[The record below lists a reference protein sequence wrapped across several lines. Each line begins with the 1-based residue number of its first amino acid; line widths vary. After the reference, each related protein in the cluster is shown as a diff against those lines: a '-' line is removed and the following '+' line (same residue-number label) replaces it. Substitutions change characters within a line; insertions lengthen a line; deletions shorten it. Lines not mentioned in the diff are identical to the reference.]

1 MKRRKEMSK
10 KLILISLV
18 MVLCIASQGFA
29 LDMGQLANQTTN
41 RDAGLILNPEGKGD
55 LLIFPYYD
63 VRPVNGKAQETLFL
77 IINETTNLGTS
88 QTGDQG
94 IVAKLR
100 FREWDKSEEVVDVDI
115 WLSDADVW
123 VGVVKLNPV
132 TGLANLWSPDWVVV
146 DFTSTDFEIQKVLD
160 NLGAGFDFITQNI
173 VAKTVSG
180 YPPAGWTAAQMT
192 QVGYFEVIGE
202 ERTATKSRTVGGK
215 EFVARLATSAPWP
228 DCPNVLMG
236 QAYLLRVTDGVAM
249 AYNASAFANFETRFG
264 LFDRPGSPAPT
275 IANAQDGLDQLD
287 FAMSKEDV
295 FAAYE
300 IDPAIDAR
308 TSVIITFPTKYFRYV
323 NSGTRPRIATSDN
336 PFRALLAN
344 AGEVIY
350 VSVWDRNE
358 KRITPEKSWW
368 SPEPTIPPLSLPYE
382 VNIIGMYPGTSPAVI
397 PSPTAR
403 DNVAFPTGDFKNG
416 WVWIGFW
423 NPTGISKTA
432 WPANGKYF
440 DFFGHAFGD
449 RDATSEAA
457 GIGYYGLPALGLQL
471 QEFSNF
477 AAGGYYGEIN
487 DVWYEVEW
495 VNYNGYQGPISP

>member
-10 KLILISLV
+10 KLFLISLV

-29 LDMGQLANQTTN
+29 LDMGQVANGATN

-55 LLIFPYYD
+55 LLVFPYYD

-100 FREWDKSEEVVDVDI
+100 FREWDKSEEVLDMDI

-123 VGVVKLNPV
+123 VGVVRINPL
-132 TGLANLWSPDWVVV
+132 TGLGNLWSPDHVVV
-146 DFTSTDFEIQKVLD
+146 DFTSTYFIVQKIL
-160 NLGAGFDFITQNI
+160 LGSGFDFITQNI
-173 VAKTVSG
+173 VAKTRTAAPA

-192 QVGYFEVIGE
+192 HVGYFEVIGE
-202 ERTATKSRTVGGK
+202 ERTATRITSGTLDR
-215 EFVARLATSAPWP
+215 VARLEGYPE
-228 DCPNVLMG
+228 CPNVLMG
-236 QAYLLRVTDGVAM
+236 QAYLVRVTDGVAM

-264 LFDRPGSPAPT
+264 IFVSPGALKPDLSD
-275 IANAQDGLDQLD
+275 AQDGLDQLE
-287 FAMSKEDV
+287 FTMSKEDI

-300 IDPAIDAR
+300 IDPALDAR
-308 TSVIITFPTKYFRYV
+308 ASVIITFPTKYFRYV

-336 PFRALLAN
+336 AFRAPLAN

-350 VSVWDRNE
+350 VSIWDRDEN
-358 KRITPEKSWW
+358 RITPEKSWW
-368 SPEPTIPPLSLPYE
+368 SPPPTIPPLSLPFE
-382 VNIIGMYPGTSPAVI
+382 VNILGVYPGTSPSVTA
-397 PSPTAR
+397 SPTSR
-403 DNVAFPTGDFKNG
+403 DNVAIPAGVFKNG
-416 WVWIGFW
+416 WIWIYLYD
-423 NPTGISKTA
+423 PTGVRKDA
-432 WPANGKYF
+432 WPVNGRYF

-449 RDATSEAA
+449 RDATTAAA
-457 GIGYYGLPALGLQL
+457 GIGYVGLPALGLQL

-487 DVWYEVEW
+487 DIWYEVEW
-495 VNYNGYQGPISP
+495 VNYNGYQGPTSP